1 MNSKKIL
8 LFIICCFQI
17 NFLFAQPLE
26 NISPG
31 EQYRAVHW
39 NIEDGLSA
47 AGSFCMLKDVKGF
60 LWISTG
66 YGLNRFDGSRFKN
79 YFAGSRNNA
88 TISDGGRNDQGVQAF
103 GNFITTLKED
113 SLHNIWI
120 GTDAGLQRYD
130 IKADTFTIFL
140 PSVDSTDIGAIPF
153 QATKD
158 EMYCMDAS
166 GWIVAYN
173 IHSFTKKFLM
183 KLPAEFVGHYVR
195 LYYTIFDS
203 ESNSIWLLGD
213 GLLAQISLST
223 GKSNRYV
230 WKCFKNIPH
239 DDHNSEGMRYDGK
252 RNCIW
257 INSNDGLVQF
267 TLADKK
273 FHHVDAIDKLPSIK
287 GYDTDFVR
295 LHWVG
300 IDMDTQGRVWAAT
313 VEKGIIVYD
322 PSAQTAF
329 QPVEDND
336 NTGKE
341 ISDKNAVLYCDR
353 EGIVWT
359 GYWANKGI
367 YELLPYSQSVKRYTS
382 DTTKP
387 FSLSSNIVNT
397 FAPADH
403 GRVWIGTGD
412 GINIFDTQKETF
424 EALHEKDLPGVVIRG
439 NLAIISVDTI
449 AHKAFIQDDVNGLF
463 QIDTRTR
470 KCTRLIFKDSA
481 NKIILPDY
489 CPRGRPFK
497 NAVIVPAFYDNN
509 FGIFIV
515 NSDSIVAHEI
525 LCFPK
530 LDEPYVLNDGHN
542 IYLKSTQ
549 EKYNFT
555 YTNQNGRW
563 TQISSGFD
571 TIQGMKF
578 FFNEPDRSYWVVGNK
593 QLIHFDK
600 TFKTI
605 HAYTSK
611 DGLPNSYIFGWIT
624 DKYGNCWF
632 NTDRSIFR
640 VDIKTGI
647 IRELTDKD
655 GLPKQMFGACGR
667 DNNGELYFASYGSV
681 YDGHGFDRVDPDKFQ
696 ISYPPATV
704 YFQSLEISQ
713 KPFPGSTGVNNLQ
726 NLSLKY
732 FENKITIET
741 GIIDYYSKG
750 KGRIRYKLDARGE
763 NADWQYA
770 PDYYTIRYEDLQPG
784 KYTLIMQAGNAA
796 NEFNGPEKTLL
807 INISPAF
814 WNTWWFR
821 LVAVL
826 CIIAIIYGV
835 LRWRLQQRFRL
846 KLERSEKETQLA
858 EMRQKSTEM
867 EMQALRAQM
876 NPHFI
881 FNSLNSI
888 NRFILKEQTTDASE
902 YLTKFSR
909 LIRMILQN
917 SQASLIT
924 LESELESLE
933 LYLTLE
939 VLRFD
944 YQFAYKISLEDDV
957 DTSALKVPPLIIQPY
972 VENAIW
978 HGLMHKE
985 EKGELVIAIS
995 QDDAWLYITITDDGI
1010 GRKKASELASKSAT
1024 KHKSMGLK
1032 ITAHRIAM
1040 MQAVSPDQSIITI
1053 NDLVGP
1059 DGSAAGTEVII
1070 KLPAI
1075 YD

>member
-1 MNSKKIL
+1 
-8 LFIICCFQI
+8 
-17 NFLFAQPLE
+17 
-26 NISPG
+26 
-31 EQYRAVHW
+31 
-39 NIEDGLSA
+39 
-47 AGSFCMLKDVKGF
+47 MLKDVKGF

-88 TISDGGRNDQGVQAF
+88 TISDGGRSDQGVQAF
-103 GNFITTLKED
+103 GNFIGTLRED

-130 IKADTFTIFL
+130 IKADTFTNFL
-140 PSVDSTDIGAIPF
+140 PFVDSTDTGGFPF

-158 EMYCMDAS
+158 EMYCIDVYAR
-166 GWIVAYN
+166 IVAYN
-173 IHSFTKKFLM
+173 IHSFTKKFLI
-183 KLPAEFVGHYVR
+183 KLPAEFAGHYR
-195 LYYTIFDS
+195 PLYYTIFDS
-203 ESNSIWLLGD
+203 ESNSIWLLDNCSASYNG
-213 GLLAQISLST
+213 GLTQISLST
-223 GKSNRYV
+223 GKSNRYS

-239 DDHNSEGMRYDGK
+239 HCHASESMRYDSK

-267 TLADKK
+267 TLGDKK

-287 GYDTDFVR
+287 GYDTGFVHS
-295 LHWVG
+295 HWMG
-300 IDMDTQGRVWAAT
+300 IDMDTQGRVWSAT

-329 QPVEDND
+329 QPVEDNG
-336 NTGKE
+336 NTGNE

-353 EGIVWT
+353 DGIVWT

-367 YELLPYSQSVKRYTS
+367 YELLPYSQSVRRYTS

-387 FSLSSNIVNT
+387 FSLSSDLVTT
-397 FAPADH
+397 FVPADH
-403 GRVWIGTGD
+403 GHLWIGTGD
-412 GINIFDTQKETF
+412 GINIFDPQKETF
-424 EALHEKDLPGVVIRG
+424 EALHKKDLPGVVIRG
-439 NLAIISVDTI
+439 NLSVISVDTI

-463 QIDTRTR
+463 QMDTRTR
-470 KCTRLIFKDSA
+470 KCTRVIFKDSA

-489 CPRGRPFK
+489 LPPGRPFK
-497 NAVIVPAFYDNN
+497 NAVIVPVYYGNN

-530 LDEPYVLNDGHN
+530 IDEPYVLNDGHN

-563 TQISSGFD
+563 IQISSGFD

-578 FFNEPDRSYWVVGNK
+578 FFNEPDRSYWVFGNK

-600 TFKTI
+600 TFKII

-611 DGLPNSYIFGWIT
+611 EGLPNLYIYGWIT

-655 GLPKQMFGACGR
+655 GLPKQIFGACGR
-667 DNNGELYFASYGSV
+667 DNNGDLYFASFGSD
-681 YDGHGFDRVDPDKFQ
+681 YDGHGFDRIDPDKFQ

-750 KGRIRYKLDARGE
+750 KSRIRYKLDAQGK

-821 LVAVL
+821 
-826 CIIAIIYGV
+826 IIAIMSVFGIFYAAI
-835 LRWRLQQRFRL
+835 RYRTKQKFRLQL
-846 KLERSEKETQLA
+846 G
-858 EMRQKSTEM
+858 
-867 EMQALRAQM
+867 
-876 NPHFI
+876 
-881 FNSLNSI
+881 
-888 NRFILKEQTTDASE
+888 
-902 YLTKFSR
+902 
-909 LIRMILQN
+909 
-917 SQASLIT
+917 T
-924 LESELESLE
+924 LGK
-933 LYLTLE
+933 
-939 VLRFD
+939 R
-944 YQFAYKISLEDDV
+944 K
-957 DTSALKVPPLIIQPY
+957 
-972 VENAIW
+972 
-978 HGLMHKE
+978 
-985 EKGELVIAIS
+985 
-995 QDDAWLYITITDDGI
+995 TIG
-1010 GRKKASELASKSAT
+1010 
-1024 KHKSMGLK
+1024 
-1032 ITAHRIAM
+1032 
-1040 MQAVSPDQSIITI
+1040 
-1053 NDLVGP
+1053 
-1059 DGSAAGTEVII
+1059 
-1070 KLPAI
+1070 
-1075 YD
+1075 